1 MISTKD
7 VQATSSSPKK
17 TLSPGEHTVKINSI
31 GLESVSY
38 KAGAYHLIMNV
49 EGPDMGPEFEG
60 FLIDKDNQNGP
71 RYKGQIGKV
80 KFSYYPFSD
89 GETKTGIKVNR
100 DLSILRAVQQL
111 CIAGNKLE
119 WFEEADGKF
128 ATIEDFVKG
137 ANVIIADGTLFR
149 MCINGKEYEKNGYTN
164 YDLFLPK
171 SSKEAYALESASA
184 TPSKLIS
191 YNPELHIK
199 KAKVETVTSFGD
211 SNPFTSDSGTS
222 TGFEF

>member
-17 TLSPGEHTVKINSI
+17 TLSPGAHTLKINSI
-31 GLESVSY
+31 ALESVSY
-38 KAGAYHLIMNV
+38 KEGAYHLMLNV
-49 EGPDMGPEFEG
+49 EGPDMGSSFEG
-60 FLIDKDNQNGP
+60 FLLDKDKPNGG

-80 KFSYYPFSD
+80 KFGFYPFSD
-89 GETKTGIKVNR
+89 GETKTGIKINR

-128 ATIEDFVKG
+128 ATIEEFVKG
-137 ANVIIADGTLFR
+137 ANVVLADGTLFN
-149 MCINGKEYEKNGYTN
+149 MCVNGKEYESKGYIN

-171 SSKEAYALESASA
+171 SSKDAYALESASA
-184 TPSKLIS
+184 SPSKLIA

-199 KAKVETVTSFGD
+199 KIKVDNVESFGD
-211 SNPFTSDSGTS
+211 ADPFAAATTS
-222 TGFEF
+222 TGFDF

>member
-17 TLSPGEHTVKINSI
+17 TLSPGEHTLKINSI
-31 GLESVSY
+31 ALESVSY
-38 KAGAYHLIMNV
+38 KAGAYHLMLNV
-49 EGPDMGPEFEG
+49 EGPDMGPSFEG
-60 FLIDKDNQNGP
+60 FLLDKDKPNGG

-80 KFSYYPFSD
+80 KFGFYPFSD
-89 GETKTGIKVNR
+89 GETKTGIKINR

-128 ATIEDFVKG
+128 ATIEEFVKG
-137 ANVIIADGTLFR
+137 ANVVLADGTLFN
-149 MCINGKEYEKNGYTN
+149 MCVNGKEYESKGYIN

-171 SSKEAYALESASA
+171 SSKDAYALESASA
-184 TPSKLIS
+184 SPSKLIK

-199 KAKVETVTSFGD
+199 KIKVENVESFGD
-211 SNPFTSDSGTS
+211 VDPFAPASTS
-222 TGFEF
+222 TGFDF

>member
-17 TLSPGEHTVKINSI
+17 TLSPGAHTLKINSI
-31 GLESVSY
+31 ALESVSY
-38 KAGAYHLIMNV
+38 KEGAYHLMLNV
-49 EGPDMGPEFEG
+49 EGPDMGSSFEG
-60 FLIDKDNQNGP
+60 FLLDKDKPNGG

-80 KFSYYPFSD
+80 KFGFYPFSD
-89 GETKTGIKVNR
+89 GETKTGIKINR

-128 ATIEDFVKG
+128 ATIEEFVKG
-137 ANVIIADGTLFR
+137 ANVILSDGGLFN
-149 MCINGKEYEKNGYTN
+149 MCVNGKEYESKGYIN

-171 SSKEAYALESASA
+171 SSKDAYALESASA
-184 TPSKLIS
+184 SPSKLIA

-199 KAKVETVTSFGD
+199 KIKVDNVESFGD
-211 SNPFTSDSGTS
+211 TDPFTAATTS
-222 TGFEF
+222 TGFNF

>member
-149 MCINGKEYEKNGYTN
+149 MCINGKEYEKNGYIN

-171 SSKEAYALESASA
+171 SSKDAYALESASA